1 MKKLFLL
8 TVILLLALSNA
19 IGVDYQYYGS
29 ITLTT
34 PNISLGGVAL
44 KADGNLYFVHFGA
57 NASDFV
63 YVDNAVPG
71 CLTDAYTQTVISTE
85 NLPTGRGL
93 NDIDLDSAGNIYI
106 SGTGGNAEESV
117 LKKFSA
123 APAHAEVWSSN
134 DVRHNGIE
142 VLTDDILVIG
152 EVWNKIGFK
161 KTSDGTAEGT
171 ASIAGGDNYGRS
183 VTFNSS
189 NNDIYMGRNGNSTL
203 DALKI
208 FSGGSP
214 TNLASYALALDHQL
228 STLGNSTA
236 TASATQANDYDWNN
250 NELLAADAYDQA
262 VPPND
267 TNQGLRIYSI
277 AGSGAST
284 VFTEIQYF
292 DGSTISGRPGQY
304 GNVYGVSYNRIDG
317 KDYIAIAG
325 SYGGPPATNVIDI
338 LVRPGSA
345 VADWNLY

>member
-1 MKKLFLL
+1 MKKFFLL
-8 TVILLLALSNA
+8 TVILLFALSNA
-19 IGVDYQYYGS
+19 IGIDYQYYGT
-29 ITLTT
+29 INLKT
-34 PNISLGGVAL
+34 PNISVGGVAL
-44 KADGNLYFVHFGA
+44 KSDGNLYFVHFGG
-57 NASDFV
+57 NASDVV
-63 YVDNAVPG
+63 YVENAIPG
-71 CLTDAYTQTVISTE
+71 CLTDAYTSTVISTE
-85 NLPTGRGL
+85 FLATGRGL

-106 SGTGGNAEESV
+106 SGTGAAAADSV

-123 APAHAEVWSSN
+123 APAHAEIWSSN

-142 VLTDDILVIG
+142 VLTDDILIIG
-152 EVWNKIGFK
+152 EAFNKIGFK
-161 KTSDGTAEGT
+161 KTSDGTAQGT
-171 ASIAGGDNYGRS
+171 ASITGGDNYGRS

-189 NNDIYMGRNGNSTL
+189 NNDIYMGRNGDYKL

-214 TNLASYALALDHQL
+214 TNLAAYALALDHL
-228 STLGNSTA
+228 LPTLGNSTQY
-236 TASATQANDYDWNN
+236 ASAMQATDYDWNN
-250 NELLAADAYDQA
+250 NELLAADAFDQA

-292 DGSTISGRPGQY
+292 DGSTIPGRPGQY
-304 GNVYGVSYNRIDG
+304 ANVYSISYNRIG
-317 KDYIAIAG
+317 GRDYIAIAG